1 MACKSSDLKEE
12 VTLKNSRTGRKQVP
26 TSWSFRKQPSLESLN
41 LLEIAQLALHSQ
53 HCDL

>member
-12 VTLKNSRTGRKQVP
+12 VTLKNRTGRKQVP
-26 TSWSFRKQPSLESLN
+26 TSWLFRKQPSLESLN
-41 LLEIAQLALHSQ
+41 LLEIAQPALHSQ